1 MAAGMAQFATDAIH
15 RGADCHQFARD
26 RLELPLKLPAKPP
39 AHDNRRVLALPAP
52 LRRIA
57 AAQMTTRD
65 LPLTAGDLDTQKIHN
80 ATMKIALFRQLS
92 QIQVL
97 ASSSLPEWWDAG

>member
-1 MAAGMAQFATDAIH
+1 
-15 RGADCHQFARD
+15 
-26 RLELPLKLPAKPP
+26 
-39 AHDNRRVLALPAP
+39 
-52 LRRIA
+52 
-57 AAQMTTRD
+57 MTTRD
-65 LPLTAGDLDTQKIHN
+65 LPLTAGDLDTQEIHN